1 MVAHPMM
8 HRSISSIWPRRAT
21 AVTTRGAS
29 GPGFVL
35 LFLLDSGHLAAH
47 GGAQAQWLEREL
59 AAHASVPVRLATYHV
74 SLLPGFR
81 LPTTHY
87 SKQGRKHWQPLF
99 DRYELMAAFENHDH
113 VFKRSHPIRGD
124 RVDPT
129 GTLYLGD
136 GAFGRGPRVVDGPR
150 QVHLRRRWYLD
161 RLVSRA
167 HVWRVDVGTDS
178 VIFAGIDEQ
187 GKVFDRTAKLIPGS
201 AP

>member
-8 HRSISSIWPRRAT
+8 HRSISSSWPRRAT

-124 RVDPT
+124 
-129 GTLYLGD
+129 
-136 GAFGRGPRVVDGPR
+136 
-150 QVHLRRRWYLD
+150 
-161 RLVSRA
+161 
-167 HVWRVDVGTDS
+167 
-178 VIFAGIDEQ
+178 
-187 GKVFDRTAKLIPGS
+187 
-201 AP
+201 